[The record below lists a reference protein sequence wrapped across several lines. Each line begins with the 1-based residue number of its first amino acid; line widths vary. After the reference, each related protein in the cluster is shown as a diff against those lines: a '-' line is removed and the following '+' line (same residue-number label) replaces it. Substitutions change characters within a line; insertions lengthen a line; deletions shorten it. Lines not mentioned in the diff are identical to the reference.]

1 MIIGDAATTT
11 AATTTAATTTAATTT
26 APPPQAGRPR
36 TARLTRLTVSGSL
49 RRADLVLPSDE
60 PVGLL
65 VPDLVAMVGGSG
77 RHGEPGGYQLTTVD
91 GAAVDLSA
99 SLRDAGVPDGALLR
113 LDPVTESPPAPILHD
128 VADHVSD
135 DLDRLGGRWDAAAL
149 RWTCTAV
156 VVLGALVAALLAA
169 PATGPVA
176 LAGGTAL
183 LLVLGVVLALAGQ
196 RPAGVALLLAAGAV
210 AAVAVPMTTPL
221 VPLHYMGW
229 VLVVALLVVVVA
241 AVTGQ
246 RRAGLVGGGALLAQ
260 LGLWWAF
267 GALGMPVGQA
277 SAVLAVVAIG
287 VLGLLPRLAVLAS
300 GLAGLDDR
308 QAADEPVTR
317 VAAAAAVHAAHRGL
331 AIACVSTAA
340 SAAVAGWILAASG
353 SGWTVALAGL
363 TAAAVLIRLR
373 AYPLTVEVV
382 ALVVA
387 ALLVGVGL
395 VLGWTAAAPQ
405 QWWAGALAAVA
416 VAALAVVLLSHRP
429 RPHVRARAR
438 QLADRLEGLV
448 VVAAVPVAVGVF
460 GVYERLLDT
469 F

>member
-1 MIIGDAATTT
+1 VTGTV
-11 AATTTAATTTAATTT
+11 
-26 APPPQAGRPR
+26 PPPLVGRPR

-77 RHGEPGGYQLTTVD
+77 VGGEPGGYQLTTVD
-91 GAAVDLSA
+91 GVAVDLTA
-99 SLRDAGVPDGALLR
+99 SLRDAGIPDGALVR

-135 DLDRLGGRWDAAAL
+135 HLDRLGGRWDAAAL

-156 VVLGALVAALLAA
+156 VVVAAFVAALLAVPVA
-169 PATGPVA
+169 GPVPLAVGAGALVLAGVVVA
-176 LAGGTAL
+176 LAGH
-183 LLVLGVVLALAGQ
+183 
-196 RPAGVALLLAAGAV
+196 RPAGVALLLGG
-210 AAVAVPMTTPL
+210 AAVTAVVVPLTTPL
-221 VPLHYMGW
+221 VPLHYLGW
-229 VLVVALLVVVVA
+229 TLVVALLIVLVA

-246 RRAGLVGGGALLAQ
+246 PRAGLVGGGALLVQ
-260 LGLWWAF
+260 LGLWWLF
-267 GALGMPVGQA
+267 GAVGMPVEQA
-277 SAVLAVVAIG
+277 AAVLAIVAIG
-287 VLGLLPRLAVLAS
+287 GLGALPRLAVLAS

-317 VAAAAAVHAAHRGL
+317 IAASVAVYAAHRGL
-331 AIACVSTAA
+331 AIACLATAA
-340 SAAVAGWILAASG
+340 SAAVAGWILAGAASG
-353 SGWTVALAGL
+353 WPPVLAGL

-373 AYPLTVEVV
+373 AFPLTVEVA
-382 ALVVA
+382 ALVAA
-387 ALLVGVGL
+387 ALVTGVGL
-395 VLGWTAAAPQ
+395 ILRWTAAEPG
-405 QWWAGALAAVA
+405 QWWAAVLVALAVAAVA
-416 VAALAVVLLSHRP
+416 VVLLAHRP

-448 VVAAVPVAVGVF
+448 VVGAVPVAVGVF
-460 GVYERLLDT
+460 GVYERLLGT

>member
-1 MIIGDAATTT
+1 VARVDAA
-11 AATTTAATTTAATTT
+11 A
-26 APPPQAGRPR
+26 PPQAARPR

-65 VPDLVAMVGGSG
+65 VPDLVAMVGGG
-77 RHGEPGGYQLTTVD
+77 GLRGEPGGYQLTTVD
-91 GAAVDLSA
+91 GVAIDLSA
-99 SLRDAGVPDGALLR
+99 SLRDAGVPDGALVR

-135 DLDRLGGRWDAAAL
+135 DLDRLGGRWDAVAL

-156 VVLGALVAALLAA
+156 VVLAALVAALLAA
-169 PATGPVA
+169 PAGGPVP
-176 LAGGTAL
+176 LAAGAAAL
-183 LLVLGVVLALAGQ
+183 LLLGVVLALAGR
-196 RPAGVALLLAAGAV
+196 RPAGVALLLASGAV
-210 AAVAVPMTTPL
+210 AVVAVPLTTPL

-229 VLVVALLVVVVA
+229 VLVVALMVVLVAV
-241 AVTGQ
+241 VTGQ
-246 RRAGLVGGGALLAQ
+246 RRAGLVGGGALLVQ
-260 LGLWWAF
+260 LGLWWLF
-267 GALGMPVGQA
+267 GAAGLPVEQA
-277 SAVLAVVAIG
+277 SAVLAIVAIG
-287 VLGLLPRLAVLAS
+287 GLGVLPRLAVLAS
-300 GLAGLDDR
+300 GRAGLDDR

-340 SAAVAGWILAASG
+340 SAAVAGWILAANG
-353 SGWTVALAGL
+353 SGWTAALAGL

-373 AYPLTVEVV
+373 AFPLTVEVV
-382 ALVVA
+382 ALVAA
-387 ALLVGVGL
+387 ALLIGVGL
-395 VLGWTAAAPQ
+395 VLGWVAGAPQ
-405 QWWAGALAAVA
+405 LWWAGALTAGA
-416 VAALAVVLLSHRP
+416 VAALGVVLLSHRP
-429 RPHVRARAR
+429 RPHARARAR

>member
-1 MIIGDAATTT
+1 MTATVPPR
-11 AATTTAATTTAATTT
+11 ATQSHPG
-26 APPPQAGRPR
+26 APIPAPPQAARPR

-60 PVGLL
+60 PIGLL
-65 VPDLVAMVGGSG
+65 VPDLVAMVGGSDVAG
-77 RHGEPGGYQLTTVD
+77 VGGGWVGGYQLTTVD
-91 GAAVDLSA
+91 GVALDLSA
-99 SLRDAGVPDGALLR
+99 SLRDAGVPDGSMIR

-156 VVLGALVAALLAA
+156 VVLGLLVAALLAA
-169 PATGPVA
+169 PVTGPVP
-176 LAGGTAL
+176 LAVATGA
-183 LLVLGVVLALAGQ
+183 LALAGSLLAMAGH
-196 RPAGVALLLAAGAV
+196 RPAGVALLLGGAAT
-210 AAVAVPMTTPL
+210 AAVFVPLTTPL

-229 VLVVALLVVVVA
+229 VLVVALTVVVVA

-246 RRAGLVGGGALLAQ
+246 RRAGFVGGGALLVQ
-260 LGLWWAF
+260 LGLWWLF
-267 GALGMPVGQA
+267 GAVGVPVERA
-277 SAVLAVVAIG
+277 AAVLAVVAIG
-287 VLGLLPRLAVLAS
+287 GLGVLPRLAVLAS

-317 VAAAAAVHAAHRGL
+317 VAAAVAVHAAHRGL
-331 AIACVSTAA
+331 AIACVATAA
-340 SAAVAGWILAASG
+340 SAAVAGWVLAASG

-373 AYPLTVEVV
+373 AFPLTVEVA

-387 ALLVGVGL
+387 ALVTGVGL
-395 VLGWTAAAPQ
+395 VLHWTAAEPG
-405 QWWAGALAAVA
+405 QWGAAAAVA
-416 VAALAVVLLSHRP
+416 VAVAGLAVVLVAHRP
-429 RPHVRARAR
+429 RPHMRARAR

-448 VVAAVPVAVGVF
+448 VVAAVPVAVGAF

>member
-1 MIIGDAATTT
+1 VTRGDTVARVDAAT
-11 AATTTAATTTAATTT
+11 
-26 APPPQAGRPR
+26 APPMQAGRQR

-77 RHGEPGGYQLTTVD
+77 LRGEPGGYQLTTVD
-91 GAAVDLSA
+91 GVAIDLSA
-99 SLRDAGVPDGALLR
+99 SLRDAGVPDGALVR

-135 DLDRLGGRWDAAAL
+135 DLDRLGGRWDAVAL

-156 VVLGALVAALLAA
+156 VVLAALVAAQLAA
-169 PATGPVA
+169 PAGGPA
-176 LAGGTAL
+176 PLAGGAAAL
-183 LLVLGVVLALAGQ
+183 LLVGVVLALAG
-196 RPAGVALLLAAGAV
+196 RGPAGVALLLAGGAV
-210 AAVAVPMTTPL
+210 AAVAVPLTTPL

-229 VLVVALLVVVVA
+229 ALVVALMVVLVAV
-241 AVTGQ
+241 VTGQ
-246 RRAGLVGGGALLAQ
+246 RRAGLVGGGALLVQ
-260 LGLWWAF
+260 LGLWWLF
-267 GALGMPVGQA
+267 GAAGLPVEQA
-277 SAVLAVVAIG
+277 SAVLAIVAIG
-287 VLGLLPRLAVLAS
+287 GLGVLPRLAVLAS

-340 SAAVAGWILAASG
+340 SAAVAGWILAANG
-353 SGWTVALAGL
+353 SGWTTALAGL

-373 AYPLTVEVV
+373 AFPLTVEVV
-382 ALVVA
+382 ALVAA
-387 ALLVGVGL
+387 ALLIGVGL
-395 VLGWTAAAPQ
+395 VLRWVAGAPQ
-405 QWWAGALAAVA
+405 LWWAGALTAGS